1 MSLHHEKLWHALRG
15 AALIVVICLTSCTLL
30 QAQTTSA
37 SVSGTV
43 VDAQGGVLPGTTVTL
58 TSETQGTAL
67 EVITDDRGSFYFAYV
82 RPDAYTLK
90 ISMQGFQ
97 TLQRNKLVVNA
108 NDRLAAGNFTLQV
121 GEINETVTVTDESAI
136 IQTRSGERAYT
147 LESAAIQNIG
157 VNGRSFF
164 GLASLVPGVVPTSDT
179 PTQVSNFNVNG
190 QRANS
195 NNFTVD
201 GVANIDTG
209 DNGGNMAT
217 INLDSVSEF
226 KVLTSS
232 YQAEYGR
239 ALGAQVQAVTKSGS
253 KDFHGSAYWYL
264 RRSGWNA
271 NSWMNNRSGIR
282 KSYSKR
288 NDFGWTFGGPV
299 YIPGFFNKDKSKLFF
314 FFNQEWQR
322 RKDPVGEQR
331 VTVPTA
337 LERKGDFSQTVDN
350 NNNPYPYIRDYTLNL
365 PCSSSNTAGCFKDG
379 GVLGRIPANRLYAP
393 TLAVLSIYPD
403 PNITGKT
410 GYNYTSQTPASQPH
424 REELLRIDYAM
435 SDNWRLAGRYMQ
447 RSEVF
452 DLPYG
457 ISGWSIGGNLDTMS
471 VVQKTPGRNFMV
483 NTTGVLSNTTSLEIS
498 FGQAH
503 NSLDHYSTSDK
514 LTRSGTGMKDLPML
528 FPEAIQLDL
537 IPRFYFDGGRIG
549 NAPLMRTGQAP
560 FTNFN
565 TTYDAL
571 ANLTKIM
578 GSHATKFGVYVQR
591 SLKDQSAFAN
601 FNGEIR
607 FNNSSSNPY
616 DSTHPFS
623 NAALGIFDSLNQ
635 ASAFLKPQWR
645 YSNIEWYLQDNWR
658 ATSRLTLDYGL
669 RFYFLTPQWDKSM
682 KASNWIAD
690 DFDPSKAVRLFKP
703 AIIDG
708 KKVGLD
714 ATTGQTVNAAFIG
727 RVVPN
732 SGDRFNGAHQ
742 AGQGISDTLTDG
754 NKFKISPRL
763 GAAVDLTGKQNLV
776 LRGAFAVLYDRPQGN
791 QVFDLVNNPPGTQTP
806 TLNWGLVKDILGT
819 TPLYSPLG
827 IQANTYE
834 WKLPT
839 VYQWNVGLQWKLP
852 QEMSLDVA
860 YVGSKSENLLQFRN
874 LNAIPYGT
882 TYQAA
887 NQDPTKGT
895 CAGCTAP
902 GALPGQNALSSEF
915 LRTYQGFNDVR
926 LWEFEA
932 YSDYKALQTT
942 ISRRFAKDLSGSF
955 NYTRSSAKGTL
966 GGDWDY
972 ARIDGKDREANYGPL
987 SFDRPHVFT
996 GYFLYQTPKL
1006 TSGVLSYIVD
1016 SWQLTGNYRWSS
1028 GGPASAGFS
1037 IPGVANTTLTG
1048 SYTEGA
1054 RIVLKGDP
1062 GKGYNSDDPYHQFNI
1077 DAFTAPR
1084 VGSIGLDSPRVY
1096 FWNPPTNNL
1105 DLSLSK
1111 VFPIGE
1117 DRKGLEIR
1125 ADAFN
1130 ALNHTQY
1137 SGVNRTINYKSY
1149 DDLTVM
1155 NLPFKADGSINN
1167 INGVG
1172 TVNGTRS
1179 PRTLQLVLR
1188 FTF

>member
-1 MSLHHEKLWHALRG
+1 MSCLRLRQVLG
-15 AALIVVICLTSCTLL
+15 TAALAAVVCLTFGCLL

-37 SVSGTV
+37 SVAGTV
-43 VDAQGGVLPGTTVTL
+43 VDPQKAVLPGATVTL

-67 EVITDDRGSFYFAYV
+67 EAITDEKGAFFFPYV
-82 RPDAYTLK
+82 RPDTYTFK
-90 ISMQGFQ
+90 ISLQGFQ
-97 TLQRNKLVVNA
+97 TLQATKLVVNA
-108 NDRLAAGNFTLQV
+108 NDRLAAGTFTLQI
-121 GEINETVTVTDESAI
+121 GEINETVTVSDTAAEL
-136 IQTRSGERAYT
+136 QLRSGERAYT
-147 LESAAIQNIG
+147 LEEKAIQNIG
-157 VNGRSFF
+157 INGRSFF
-164 GLASLVPGVVPTSDT
+164 GLASFVPGVVPTTDT

-217 INLDSVSEF
+217 INLDSVAEF

-239 ALGAQVQAVTKSGS
+239 AVGAQVQAVTKSGTQ
-253 KDFHGSAYWYL
+253 DFHGSAYWYA

-282 KSYSKR
+282 KSASKR

-299 YIPGFFNKDKSKLFF
+299 HIPGLFNKNKEKLFF

-322 RKDPVGEQR
+322 RKDPTGEQR

-337 LERKGDFSQTVDN
+337 LERKGDFSQSVDSN
-350 NNNPYPYIRDYTLNL
+350 GNAYPYIRDYTLNL
-365 PCSSSNTAGCFKDG
+365 PCKSGDTSGCFQDG
-379 GVLGRIPANRLYAP
+379 GVLGKIPASRLYAP
-393 TLAVLSIYPD
+393 TLAILSVYPD
-403 PNITGKT
+403 ANIAGKK

-424 REELLRIDYAM
+424 REELIRIDYAM
-435 SDNWRLAGRYMQ
+435 TDNWRMAGRYMQ

-457 ISGWSIGGNLDTMS
+457 IGGWSIGGNLDTMG
-471 VVQKTPGRNFMV
+471 VIQKTPGRNFMI

-503 NSLDHYSTSDK
+503 NSLDHFSDNPK
-514 LTRSGTGMKDLPML
+514 LTRAGTGMKDLPML
-528 FPEAIQLDL
+528 FPQAIQMDM
-537 IPRFYFDGGRIG
+537 IPRFEWGGGRLS
-549 NAPLMRTGQAP
+549 NTPLMRTNQAP

-565 TTYDAL
+565 TTYDVL

-578 GSHATKFGVYVQR
+578 GSHAVKAGVYFQK

-601 FNGEIR
+601 FNGQIN
-607 FNNSSSNPY
+607 FNNNASNPF
-616 DSTHPFS
+616 DSSHPFA
-623 NAALGIFDSLNQ
+623 NAALGIYDSFNQ
-635 ASAFLKPQWR
+635 ASDFLKPQWR
-645 YSNIEWYLQDNWR
+645 YTNFEWYLQDNWR
-658 ATSRLTLDYGL
+658 ANNRMTLDYGA
-669 RFYFLTPQWDKSM
+669 RFYFLTPQWDRSM
-682 KASNWIAD
+682 KASNWIAS
-690 DFDPSKAVRLFKP
+690 DFDAAKAVRLYKP

-708 KKVGLD
+708 VKVGFD
-714 ATTGQTVNAAFIG
+714 EQTGQSVNAAFIG

-742 AGQGISDTLTDG
+742 AGKGISDTLTDG
-754 NKFKISPRL
+754 NKFKVSPRV
-763 GAAVDLTGKQNLV
+763 GVAYDVTGEQKIV
-776 LRGAFAVLYDRPQGN
+776 VRGAFAVLFDRPQGN
-791 QVFDLVNNPPGTQTP
+791 QVFDLINNPPGTQSP
-806 TLNWGLVKDILGT
+806 TLNWGMVKDVVGS

-839 VYQWNVGLQWKLP
+839 VYQWNAGLQWKLP
-852 QEMSLDVA
+852 NELTLDVA
-860 YVGSKSENLLQFRN
+860 YVGSKSDNLLQFRN

-882 TYQAA
+882 TYQAQ

-895 CAGCTAP
+895 CAGCSAP
-902 GALPGQNALSSEF
+902 GALAGQNALSSEF
-915 LRTYQGFNDVR
+915 LRKYQGFNDIR
-926 LWEFEA
+926 LWEFGA
-932 YSDYKALQTT
+932 YSDYKALQAT
-942 ISRRFAKDLSGSF
+942 ISRRFGRSLSGSF
-955 NYTRSSAKGTL
+955 YYTRSSAKGTL

-996 GYFLYQTPKL
+996 GYFIYQTPKL
-1006 TSGVLSYIVD
+1006 TSGVLSYLVD
-1016 SWQLTGNYRWSS
+1016 SWQLTGNYRWSY
-1028 GGPASAGFS
+1028 GGPANAGFS
-1037 IPGVANTTLTG
+1037 IPGVNNTTFTG

-1062 GKGYNSDDPYHQFNI
+1062 GKGYNSDDPYNQFNI
-1077 DAFTAPR
+1077 NAFTAPR
-1084 VGSIGLDSPRVY
+1084 IGSIGLDSPRVTM
-1096 FWNPPTNNL
+1096 WNPPTNNL

-1111 VFPIGE
+1111 SFPISE
-1117 DRKGLEIR
+1117 NRKGLELR
-1125 ADAFN
+1125 VDAFN

-1149 DDLTVM
+1149 DDLTIQ

-1179 PRTLQLVLR
+1179 PRQIQIVMR
-1188 FTF
+1188 FSF